1 MIFSLISDVEGGS
14 CQLIGSP
21 VYVNKVNQTR
31 EGIKVSDADKDS
43 LFSTQIIH
51 IQESKLIIQ
60 NYLHIISISMLF

>member
-1 MIFSLISDVEGGS
+1 MIFSLISDVERGS

-43 LFSTQIIH
+43 LSRTQIIH
-51 IQESKLIIQ
+51 IQESKLIKQNLMNNEIQ
-60 NYLHIISISMLF
+60 CPN